1 MRRAFRN
8 LSAALLALLVCATG
22 AGVRAQKKTEA
33 GERGEKR
40 RDVRSVTIPV
50 TVRLPEK
57 GPQGEL
63 RYLDDLEVF
72 EDGER
77 QEVLAARGAGR
88 TPMTLAVLIQDDLV
102 SSISNEI
109 RGIAD
114 FIRKLPPGSRV
125 MIGYLRSGSL
135 QVRQK
140 FTGDLDRAARALRI
154 PVSSPL
160 SAPYNPFALT
170 RDAVKRFE
178 AQPVGRRAVLIIS
191 DGIDTSHGFDNASP
205 ANSVDLQRTI
215 DEAQRLSVAVYSIY
229 APAVGYENP
238 SFSAFG
244 QNSTLVSLGQGS
256 LERLSNE
263 TGGRAFFHGTGPPV
277 SLDKFIRDVDM
288 LLSRQFA
295 LTYLSTHAAKGFH
308 KVRVVADLGEGEI
321 YYPSGY
327 TR

>member
-1 MRRAFRN
+1 MRRVGRN
-8 LSAALLALLVCATG
+8 LAAVLSALLVCATG
-22 AGVRAQKKTEA
+22 TGLCAQKRTEA
-33 GERGEKR
+33 EGREEKR

-57 GPQGEL
+57 GPQAEL
-63 RYLDDLEVF
+63 RYLDELQVF

-77 QEVLAARGAGR
+77 QEVLATRGAGR
-88 TPMTLAVLIQDDLV
+88 SPMTLAVLIQDDLA

-125 MIGYLRSGSL
+125 MVGYLRAGSL

-140 FTGDLDRAARALRI
+140 FTGDLEHAAKSLRI
-154 PVSSPL
+154 PFSSSL
-160 SAPYNPFALT
+160 AAPYNPFSLT

-178 AQPVGRRAVLIIS
+178 SQPVGRRAVLIVS
-191 DGIDTSHGFDNASP
+191 DGVDTSRGLDTASP
-205 ANSVDLQRTI
+205 SNSLDLQRAI
-215 DEAQRLSVAVYSIY
+215 SEAQRLSVAVYSIY
-229 APAVGYENP
+229 APTVGDTN
-238 SFSAFG
+238 
-244 QNSTLVSLGQGS
+244 QTLVSYGQGS
-256 LERLSNE
+256 LERLSSE

-277 SLDKFIRDVDM
+277 SLDKFLRDIDT

-295 LTYLSTHAAKGFH
+295 LTYLSTHAGKGFH